1 MSKDSLKQ
9 KRDGKLDVVI
19 IGDYDKK
26 EKLFIKTF
34 PLLKNNKKHKYLNRF
49 DLFIRE
55 EIQYPKEFL
64 IQNVPELNDKM
75 ADIDIL
81 ILTYNTSNKISF
93 EFLKKFYYLYYN
105 KLEEK
110 DKPKNIIII
119 EFDYT
124 SKDSAIKI
132 DSNDSQQIKTLFK
145 GYFYNNKDSDEKL
158 TDILKECLKNL
169 INIYNFEENYKY
181 FYDFQSDN
189 IIIDL
194 LIYGEKELQN
204 LFIKIIL
211 DSKFYLEYT
220 KLEDNFYEIKY
231 SKEKNNVVS
240 NFKIK
245 LKIMKKGS
253 ICNISSSIILL
264 YDINDK
270 ESYNSIEKI
279 IREYILLN
287 GPKFIKIFNIV
298 SINTISGNIKY
309 NENDIEIKN
318 GKYLSDE
325 LGANYSIINV
335 NNNDNLKEEIKMI
348 FDNIFEKIIDKI
360 NNKNKSKIIYK
371 NNEEII
377 NMNEIRQVD
386 YYSFKNYDSPLN
398 I

>member
-1 MSKDSLKQ
+1 M
-9 KRDGKLDVVI
+9 
-19 IGDYDKK
+19 
-26 EKLFIKTF
+26 
-34 PLLKNNKKHKYLNRF
+34 
-49 DLFIRE
+49 
-55 EIQYPKEFL
+55 
-64 IQNVPELNDKM
+64 
-75 ADIDIL
+75 
-81 ILTYNTSNKISF
+81 
-93 EFLKKFYYLYYN
+93 
-105 KLEEK
+105 
-110 DKPKNIIII
+110 
-119 EFDYT
+119 
-124 SKDSAIKI
+124 
-132 DSNDSQQIKTLFK
+132 
-145 GYFYNNKDSDEKL
+145 
-158 TDILKECLKNL
+158 
-169 INIYNFEENYKY
+169 
-181 FYDFQSDN
+181 
-189 IIIDL
+189 
-194 LIYGEKELQN
+194 QN

-231 SKEKNNVVS
+231 SKEKNNIVS

-245 LKIMKKGS
+245 LKILKKGS

-371 NNEEII
+371 NYE
-377 NMNEIRQVD
+377 
-386 YYSFKNYDSPLN
+386 
-398 I
+398 

>member
-169 INIYNFEENYKY
+169 INI
-181 FYDFQSDN
+181 
-189 IIIDL
+189 
-194 LIYGEKELQN
+194 
-204 LFIKIIL
+204 
-211 DSKFYLEYT
+211 
-220 KLEDNFYEIKY
+220 
-231 SKEKNNVVS
+231 
-240 NFKIK
+240 
-245 LKIMKKGS
+245 
-253 ICNISSSIILL
+253 
-264 YDINDK
+264 
-270 ESYNSIEKI
+270 
-279 IREYILLN
+279 
-287 GPKFIKIFNIV
+287 
-298 SINTISGNIKY
+298 
-309 NENDIEIKN
+309 
-318 GKYLSDE
+318 
-325 LGANYSIINV
+325 
-335 NNNDNLKEEIKMI
+335 
-348 FDNIFEKIIDKI
+348 
-360 NNKNKSKIIYK
+360 
-371 NNEEII
+371 
-377 NMNEIRQVD
+377 
-386 YYSFKNYDSPLN
+386 
-398 I
+398 